1 MTAFSLAH
9 CPFCKTKLQAKFH
22 LDDFGALKIYQCTQ
36 ILIPWGKDEMP
47 HYNISY
53 KNYDNLIQ
61 NIILS
66 NNLFL
71 QNHCQT
77 KTSDIYNK
85 NGKLLVSL
93 PRLSLTSP
101 EEMKVKVERL
111 LPFI

>member
-1 MTAFSLAH
+1 MTAFSLAY
-9 CPFCKTKLQAKFH
+9 CPFCKTKLQTTFH
-22 LDDFGALKIYQCTQ
+22 MDDFGALKIFQCTQ
-36 ILIPWGKDEMP
+36 ILIPWGKEEMP

-53 KNYDNLIQ
+53 KNYNDLIQ

-66 NNLFL
+66 TELFM

-77 KTSDIYNK
+77 NTSDIYNK

-93 PRLSLTSP
+93 PRISLTSP
-101 EEMKVKVERL
+101 EEMRIKVERL